1 MKQLANAL
9 LLSVV
14 ALSSGSGQPRDG
26 DFVARNFK
34 FASGETLAELR
45 IHYMTLGTPRRDA
58 SGVVRNAVLMLH
70 GTTGSGTGLVRP
82 MSSLFAP
89 GDLLDTTTHYI
100 VFPDGIGHGK
110 SSKPSDGQRM
120 RFPKYTYDDMVD
132 AQHRLLTEG
141 LGVTHLKLIMGT
153 SMGCMHAWVW
163 GERYPSFV
171 DALVPL
177 ACAPTAIAGRNRMI
191 RKLIIDAIMSD
202 PEWKNGDYEQ
212 PPLRGMRA
220 AMGNLFVMTSAP
232 LVQHRQAPTRAQADS
247 SILAYIDRQAR
258 ALDANDVIYAF
269 EASRE
274 YDPSAKLESIIAPVL
289 AINSAD
295 DFVNPPELGLM
306 EKLMPRVRNGRF
318 VLIPTSDA
326 TRGHGT
332 HSQPAVWHSQ
342 LAAFLRSLAPAAPD
356 Q

>member
-1 MKQLANAL
+1 MKQIAAAL
-9 LLSVV
+9 FLSTV
-14 ALSSGSGQPRDG
+14 AFSSGASQPREG

-34 FASGETLAELR
+34 FVSGDSLAELR
-45 IHYMTLGTPRRDA
+45 IHYTTLGTPRRDA
-58 SGVVRNAVLMLH
+58 NGSVRNAVLMLH

-89 GDLLDTTTHYI
+89 GELLDTTTHYV

-110 SSKPSDGQRM
+110 SSKPSDGMRL

-141 LGVTHLKLIMGT
+141 LGVRHLRLIMGT

-163 GERYPSFV
+163 GQRYADFA

-191 RKLIIDAIMSD
+191 RKLIIDAITSD
-202 PEWKNGDYEQ
+202 PEWKNGDYTQ

-220 AMGNLFVMTSAP
+220 AMGSLFVMTSAP
-232 LVQHRQAPTRAQADS
+232 LVQQRQAPTRAQADS
-247 SILAYIDRQAR
+247 SILAYIDRQSR

-274 YDPSAKLESIIAPVL
+274 YDPSSKLETITAPVL

-306 EKLMPRVRNGRF
+306 EKLMPRVRNGRY

-332 HSQPAVWHSQ
+332 HSQPAIWHQQ
-342 LAAFLRSLAPAAPD
+342 LAEFLRSLGPNSPN
-356 Q
+356 